1 MECTSPRYVSIPS
14 EVQTCYT
21 LEEKNTFRV
30 AAVKRYMPCSP
41 DDYINFFFIQ
51 GQVIYNILMPQASI
65 RASQIVRLEESM
77 ESTME
82 QWTYTVAANLV
93 LLSVSWT
100 TLCISRAVTSPQSF
114 MCKYSNANTH
124 ASIYKHG
131 TIATLTIRCFCYC
144 NPVKPRDLRTK
155 GSQVSQDSN
164 DA

>member
-65 RASQIVRLEESM
+65 RASQIVRLEEWNL
-77 ESTME
+77 
-82 QWTYTVAANLV
+82 QWNSERTQLQLTWCCSVWV
-93 LLSVSWT
+93 ELLCVS
-100 TLCISRAVTSPQSF
+100 LGLSPHHTSF

-124 ASIYKHG
+124 ALYTSMVLLQPLLSRAFVIVV
-131 TIATLTIRCFCYC
+131 L
-144 NPVKPRDLRTK
+144 
-155 GSQVSQDSN
+155 
-164 DA
+164 